1 MKQGTLEKIQ
11 NLAVSLQLVTVE
23 DMQKHSLPQLVTMI
37 ANKLNELMNE
47 VHRFESDVIE
57 MVETQNEN
65 IQYLLGDGLHL
76 EVATVFENWMEDGT
90 FDTLINQ
97 SALKKVNDR
106 IDETNAQLSITN
118 QQLSLKASA
127 SDVTTLDEVKANT
140 VDVDRKINAVASG
153 SPRETFATVDDLKDK
168 YPDGNSN
175 IYLVS
180 TDGHWYFYDDE
191 WKSGGVYQSMQVQDR
206 SIGIDQ
212 LNVIYRRGIIISGG
226 INVNFDSDIL
236 EIESDTVVSDL
247 TGFYSCSNA
256 DNILLNSDKYPRYIY
271 FNTDTR
277 LFHVEARWFR
287 DNPKEL
293 LVCCYFNKKIFGIS
307 NNDLIKANGK
317 HLKYNGQIDYDMI
330 NDSAIRKNHLWFTY
344 THGCIIDGGFDI
356 DLNDKTIS
364 ITSGTVVSDLTGFYS
379 VGNSNTTSSFVDV
392 DTNYPIYIY
401 FNISTSQIHVE
412 ARWYSYSAN
421 ELLLCTIYRGEVYNT
436 LCRSSITLN
445 GGKNISGDFSWTGK
459 KFVSYG
465 DSITQGNTWQNYLV
479 NELGLVHEN
488 HGLSSSC
495 ISNFEQWA
503 VSMSNNSRIDAIPL
517 DADIITI
524 MGGTNDWASRRQIG
538 TLDDVT
544 TETFIGGYKHLIER
558 LMSRIPNARI
568 IIMSPPFGYYN
579 TGVGSEEVNGIGIKL
594 SSYIEA
600 SELIAKHYKLPF
612 INMYQDLGINKFN
625 KDNFMSIEDL
635 QVHPNSNGGKR
646 VAGRVLGE
654 LRKLNN

>member
-65 IQYLLGDGLHL
+65 IQYLLGEGLHL
-76 EVATVFENWMEDGT
+76 EVATVFEGWMEDGT

-97 SALKKVNDR
+97 SALKQVNNR

-118 QQLSLKASA
+118 QQVALKASA

-153 SPRETFATVDDLKDK
+153 SPREAFATVDDLKDK

-180 TDGHWYFYDDE
+180 SDGHWYFYDDE

-293 LVCCYFNKKIFGIS
+293 LVCCYYNKKIFGIS

-330 NDSAIRKNHLWFTY
+330 NDSAIRKNHLWFSY
-344 THGCIIDGGFDI
+344 THGCIIYGGFDI

-379 VGNSNTTSSFVDV
+379 VANSNTTSTFDV

-421 ELLLCTIYRGEVYNT
+421 ELLLCTIYKGEVYNT

-625 KDNFMSIEDL
+625 KDNFMHVEDL